1 MVKLRIKVCTSSP
14 NPRRRSAF
22 SCINRDSF
30 PIAPEY
36 STVQVYKQFIL
47 FCSLREQL
55 SSLKASI
62 KATFESLY
70 PEEEPVEIVR
80 LRDSQNCD
88 LLDTFFVADVLSDDD
103 NQLIAVCEQSNGAK
117 RLHLD
122 YVNAPC
128 PQRTIATPVSTVD
141 DLIREE
147 TAALLN
153 ETKKVGIE
161 SEESDTEE
169 SDTEDSGGSEEED
182 EPPAVQIQPAVTVM
196 PAQPAS
202 KVEQQKSESESEE
215 ESSSEGGGED
225 SDESEEYSEEE
236 TVTNSNPVTQS
247 APATEK
253 PNQPEQEESSEYETD
268 SEESSSD
275 GDFNPTPLSQ
285 LSQPALTATTSP
297 HPQAKK
303 YGSHI
308 FKIPGK

>member
-153 ETKKVGIE
+153 ETKQAVVE
-161 SEESDTEE
+161 SEESETEE
-169 SDTEDSGGSEEED
+169 SDTDDSDED
-182 EPPAVQIQPAVTVM
+182 EAEVPAVQIQPAVTVA
-196 PAQPAS
+196 PTQQAI

-215 ESSSEGGGED
+215 ESSSEEEESDSEESED
-225 SDESEEYSEEE
+225 SSEEE
-236 TVTNSNPVTQS
+236 TVTNSNPATQS
-247 APATEK
+247 APATDK
-253 PNQPEQEESSEYETD
+253 PNQLEQEESSEYETD